1 MLPLT
6 MRSHYRPSRTAS
18 LPPRVIVFTRGY
30 PPAYLMG
37 GPARSL
43 FALVEALAAD
53 FRFSV
58 ITSAFDGPAA
68 EPMRSV
74 KPGQWSTVGHA
85 TIWYE
90 RRYNIS
96 AWRAAAL
103 LRETKPQ
110 LVYLNSF
117 FDY

>member
-58 ITSAFDGPAA
+58 ITSAFDGPDA
-68 EPMRSV
+68 EQMRSSRRAR
-74 KPGQWSTVGHA
+74 GITVRHA
-85 TIWYE
+85 TIRYG
-90 RRYNIS
+90 RRLPLP

-103 LRETKPQ
+103 LREPKPQ
-110 LVYLNSF
+110 LVYLTSF
-117 FDY
+117 FD